1 MLRAQRA
8 ARKKNGCV
16 SNRGCHDC
24 HEWEGKGKDG
34 NDQTLRVGNGMTG
47 MTRNIRIRRDQV
59 GYKRVWDCTW
69 NWRGLP
75 SKALGTSQSAIAIS
89 YNYRNNLT
97 VTTVHMAS

>member
-1 MLRAQRA
+1 M
-8 ARKKNGCV
+8 

-69 NWRGLP
+69 N
-75 SKALGTSQSAIAIS
+75 
-89 YNYRNNLT
+89 
-97 VTTVHMAS
+97 

>member
-1 MLRAQRA
+1 M
-8 ARKKNGCV
+8 

-47 MTRNIRIRRDQV
+47 MTRNIRIRRDHHQV
-59 GYKRVWDCTW
+59 GYTRVWDCTW

-75 SKALGTSQSAIAIS
+75 SKVLGTSQSAIAIS

>member
-1 MLRAQRA
+1 M
-8 ARKKNGCV
+8 

-59 GYKRVWDCTW
+59 GYKRVWEL
-69 NWRGLP
+69 GLYLELEGFA
-75 SKALGTSQSAIAIS
+75 KQGTGHIS
-89 YNYRNNLT
+89 ISNCNLI
-97 VTTVHMAS
+97 

>member
-1 MLRAQRA
+1 M
-8 ARKKNGCV
+8 

-69 NWRGLP
+69 NSNWRGLP